1 MYIVQTGCKPEYVFW
16 VKQKPP
22 TRNIEVTLPFCF
34 TLAFIAIPWPK
45 ASSYKL
51 GTEEQTGGF
60 NFSITGIKKKIQLVK
75 TIHIMSTKIW
85 ARHNSKVLE
94 GLSECFKQKKIT
106 PVSVEQQVTKISW
119 TSSFYKWGLY
129 QFWLECF
136 RTNCSCCG
144 GGHFC
149 GRYYGETMYSGDQNP
164 DFLKIRFQLIRFSEG
179 KAAQL

>member
-60 NFSITGIKKKIQLVK
+60 NFSITGIKKKNPARQDHPYYVNK
-75 TIHIMSTKIW
+75 DMS
-85 ARHNSKVLE
+85 
-94 GLSECFKQKKIT
+94 Q
-106 PVSVEQQVTKISW
+106 
-119 TSSFYKWGLY
+119 
-129 QFWLECF
+129 
-136 RTNCSCCG
+136 
-144 GGHFC
+144 
-149 GRYYGETMYSGDQNP
+149 
-164 DFLKIRFQLIRFSEG
+164 
-179 KAAQL
+179 AQ